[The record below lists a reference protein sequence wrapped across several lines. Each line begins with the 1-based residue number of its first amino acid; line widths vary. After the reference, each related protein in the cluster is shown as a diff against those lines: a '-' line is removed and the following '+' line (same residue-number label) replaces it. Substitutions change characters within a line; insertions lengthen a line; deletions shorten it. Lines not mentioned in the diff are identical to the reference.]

1 MGWISLGNTSDVSGN
16 IRSFGCSCLFGRVSS
31 DDTDIRR
38 MSLPVISTEH
48 KSLEMPRWL
57 YYFLQ
62 KSAQTEDANKIF
74 QSLHRV
80 LFASHTKTGHESLWG
95 RQLVDLYW
103 EFRWSW
109 VWFSPLILGSV
120 SLKHVPKM
128 FSNGIIDASIS
139 LRKLDLPLCLL
150 MGPVR
155 FIFWNFCNVRS
166 HWKWWVTYIEI
177 L

>member
-1 MGWISLGNTSDVSGN
+1 MNFTREHFWRIWKYSVIRLLLPIWPSIHRWHRYSPNVTASD
-16 IRSFGCSCLFGRVSS
+16 
-31 DDTDIRR
+31 
-38 MSLPVISTEH
+38 PATEH

-80 LFASHTKTGHESLWG
+80 LFASHTKTGHESLRG

-166 HWKWWVTYIEI
+166 HWKWWVTYIGI